1 VNHKSLDYYMNLP
14 YTIEFTPE
22 LSDPEEPVWFA
33 AVKELRGCM
42 TEADTFEEA
51 AEMIKDAMGV
61 WIQGSLDVGLP
72 IPEPEPNPEEFS
84 LRLSRTLLH
93 DLVQSTQGQEISLNQ
108 YFNVAARS
116 MRLNAQA

>member
-1 VNHKSLDYYMNLP
+1 MNHKSLDYYMNLP
-14 YTIEFTPE
+14 YTIEFIPD

-51 AEMIKDAMGV
+51 AEMIKDAMAV

-72 IPEPEPNPEEFS
+72 IPEPSPDQEEFS
-84 LRLSRTLLH
+84 LRLSKSLLH
-93 DLVQSTQGQEISLNQ
+93 DLVGSSTQGVSLNQ
-108 YFNVAARS
+108 YLDMTTRS
-116 MRLNAQA
+116 MAAGAQPA

>member
-1 VNHKSLDYYMNLP
+1 MNHKSLDYYMNLP
-14 YTIEFTPE
+14 YTIEFTPD
-22 LSDPEEPVWFA
+22 LSDPEEVVWFA

-51 AEMIKDAMGV
+51 AEMIKDAMSV

-72 IPEPEPNPEEFS
+72 IPEPEPNQEEFL
-84 LRLSRTLLH
+84 LRLSKSLLH
-93 DLVQSTQGQEISLNQ
+93 DLVRSTERQGVKLNQ

-116 MRLNAQA
+116 MVLNA

>member
-1 VNHKSLDYYMNLP
+1 MNLP
-14 YTIEFTPE
+14 YTIEFTPD
-22 LSDPEEPVWFA
+22 LSDPEEVVWFA

-51 AEMIKDAMGV
+51 AEMIKDAMSV

-72 IPEPEPNPEEFS
+72 IPEPEPNQEEFL
-84 LRLSRTLLH
+84 LRLSKSLLH
-93 DLVQSTQGQEISLNQ
+93 DLVRSTERQGVKLNQ

-116 MRLNAQA
+116 MVLNAWLWPWCMPA

>member
-1 VNHKSLDYYMNLP
+1 MNLP
-14 YTIEFTPE
+14 YTIEFTPD
-22 LSDPEEPVWFA
+22 LSDLEEPVWFA

-72 IPEPEPNPEEFS
+72 IPEPEPDQEEFS
-84 LRLSRTLLH
+84 LRLSKSLLH
-93 DLVQSTQGQEISLNQ
+93 DFVRFSTQGVSLNQ
-108 YFNVAARS
+108 YLNMTTRS
-116 MRLNAQA
+116 MALNAQAA